1 MTDPRTTT
9 KTIRTDTLARVE
21 GEGAMHVRIEAGRVT
36 EVELRI
42 YEPPR
47 FFEAF
52 LRGRDF
58 TEAVDITSRI
68 CGICPVA
75 YQMSAVTAMESLCG
89 VTVGGQLRALR
100 RLLYCGE
107 WIESHALHI
116 FMLHAPDFLG
126 FAGAVEMARD
136 HPQVVADAL
145 TLKKAGNDIMRVIG
159 GREIHPINLRVGGL
173 HRAPR
178 KAELRTLIEPL
189 ERAREIALAA
199 VRLTASLE
207 FPDYEQD
214 IELVALAE
222 PGAYPIDGGPHIV
235 STAGLDIT
243 LAEYPATF
251 VESHVPWSHALH
263 SQRIDGGSYL
273 VGPLARFA
281 TSYAELSPLAREA
294 AAEVGL
300 RAPERNPFRS
310 IIVRSVEL
318 VHAVD
323 EALALID
330 GLRGARRE
338 RDRGRAPRRRRP
350 RSQRGTARPA
360 LPPLRDRRRGHDPRR
375 DDHPAD
381 LAEPDRDRGGPARR
395 GRALARPPRRGA
407 QPPLRADDP
416 QLRPLHLLRDALPA
430 PRSPAMLKAVGV
442 GNRWRRDD
450 AAGLLVA
457 ELLAQRGLADV
468 EVIEHEGEPLELIDT
483 CAGAQAVWIID
494 AASSGAAPGSVH
506 RFDASERELP
516 SSMFRVSTHRLGVG
530 EALELARALGRLPR
544 RVTVYGIEGARFD
557 AGVELSP
564 AVAAAARGVAAAVGE
579 EVVAC

>member
-1 MTDPRTTT
+1 VTERGTRT

-126 FAGAVEMARD
+126 FDGAVEMARD

-145 TLKKAGNDIMRVIG
+145 TLKKAGNDVMRVIG
-159 GREIHPINLRVGGL
+159 GREVHPINLRVGGV

-178 KAELRTLIEPL
+178 KAELRTLVEPL

-222 PGAYPIDGGPHIV
+222 PGAYPIDGGPHII
-235 STAGLDIT
+235 SSAGLDIT
-243 LAEYPATF
+243 LPEYPANF
-251 VESHVPWSHALH
+251 VERHVPWSHALH

-300 RAPERNPFRS
+300 SAPERNPFRS
-310 IIVRSVEL
+310 IVVRSVEL

-323 EALALID
+323 EALALIAAYEEPDASAIAVEPRAGVGHGASEAPRGLLYHRYEIDAD
-330 GLRGARRE
+330 GTILDATIIPPTSQNQTAIEADLRGVVE
-338 RDRGRAPRRRRP
+338 R
-350 RSQRGTARPA
+350 SLE
-360 LPPLRDRRRGHDPRR
+360 LPD
-375 DDHPAD
+375 
-381 LAEPDRDRGGPARR
+381 
-395 GRALARPPRRGA
+395 
-407 QPPLRADDP
+407 
-416 QLRPLHLLRDALPA
+416 
-430 PRSPAMLKAVGV
+430 
-442 GNRWRRDD
+442 
-450 AAGLLVA
+450 A
-457 ELLAQRGLADV
+457 ELSVRCEQTIRNYDPCISCATHFLKLD
-468 EVIEHEGEPLELIDT
+468 IE
-483 CAGAQAVWIID
+483 
-494 AASSGAAPGSVH
+494 
-506 RFDASERELP
+506 
-516 SSMFRVSTHRLGVG
+516 RV
-530 EALELARALGRLPR
+530 
-544 RVTVYGIEGARFD
+544 
-557 AGVELSP
+557 
-564 AVAAAARGVAAAVGE
+564 
-579 EVVAC
+579 